1 MELKATARM
10 GQQEKLEPLNEIPEE
25 DQSLLD
31 PYKELEEIGVGFSK

>member
-25 DQSLLD
+25 DEPLLN
-31 PYKELEEIGVGFSK
+31 